1 MTGKAGRFIY
11 AAGEATR
18 DMLLQNGYTML
29 KQNETAHI
37 YIFLNKDQNVF
48 TDADTVFTLSD
59 TLSF

>member
-1 MTGKAGRFIY
+1 
-11 AAGEATR
+11 
-18 DMLLQNGYTML
+18 MLLQNGYTML

>member
-11 AAGEATR
+11 AVGEATR
-18 DMLLQNGYTML
+18 DILLQNGYTML
-29 KQNETAHI
+29 KQDGTKHI

-48 TDADTVFTLSD
+48 MDTDISFTLSD